1 MHTKGKFS
9 VRCIKLIT
17 MRYII
22 FLLLTLLGLVGA
34 QEVIKFGAA
43 VSLTGKLAKEG
54 QLLKSG
60 YELWKEKVNEQ
71 GGIKVGDRHY
81 KVDIVYYD
89 DQSDPTT
96 TARLVERLIVQ
107 DGIRFILGPYGSAQV
122 FAAAPIVEKYGALMV
137 QAGGASSDIYE
148 KGYKNVFG
156 LYTIAPNYGRDLVE
170 LATTLDRNLKT
181 IAIVYEKDI
190 FAQDAAQGA
199 YEHAQKKGL
208 KVVLFEGYPKEAQD
222 LSSLIQKVRLQRP
235 DIIIGSGHFADS
247 VLLVKQLKQFR
258 VNPKFLGL
266 TVGPA
271 LPAFVKSLG
280 EDAEGIFGPVQWSP
294 ALNYKDPVFGNTQNF
309 VKLYRE
315 RFKEDPEYHVAG
327 AVAAGIVFQKA
338 IEKAKS
344 LEVPKVREALT
355 KNKVETLFGPVGFDS
370 TGKINTKPMAIIQ
383 IQNGRQITVYPM
395 KEAEPIYPKPLWK

>member
-1 MHTKGKFS
+1 
-9 VRCIKLIT
+9 
-17 MRYII
+17 MRLLVV
-22 FLLLTLLGLVGA
+22 LLLILFCFGRA

-54 QLLKSG
+54 QLLKRG
-60 YELWKEKVNEQ
+60 YELWKERVNEQ
-71 GGIKVGDRHY
+71 GGIKVGDRRY

-89 DQSDPTT
+89 DQSDPVT

-107 DGIRFILGPYGSAQV
+107 DGIRFILGPYGSAQI

-137 QAGGASSDIYE
+137 QAGGASSEIYK
-148 KGYKNVFG
+148 KGYRNVFG
-156 LYTIAPNYGRDLVE
+156 LYTVAPDYGRDLVE
-170 LATTLDRNLKT
+170 LATLLDKNLKT

-199 YEHAQKKGL
+199 YKHAERKGL
-208 KVVLFEGYPKEAQD
+208 RVVLFEGYPKEAQD
-222 LSSLIQKVRLQRP
+222 LSGLIQKIRLHKP

-271 LPAFVKSLG
+271 LPAFVQSLG

-294 ALNYKDPVFGNTQNF
+294 ALNYKDPLFGSTQEF
-309 VKLYRE
+309 VRLYRE

-338 IEKAKS
+338 IERAKS
-344 LEVPKVREALT
+344 LEVPKVREALA
-355 KNKVETLFGPVGFDS
+355 KSKVETLFGVVGFDS

-383 IQNGRQITVYPM
+383 IQKGRQITVYPM

>member
-1 MHTKGKFS
+1 
-9 VRCIKLIT
+9 
-17 MRYII
+17 MRYVI
-22 FLLLTLLGLVGA
+22 FLLLTLLSLVGA

-54 QLLKSG
+54 QLLKRG

-81 KVDIVYYD
+81 KVEIVYYD

-122 FAAAPIVEKYGALMV
+122 FAAAPIVEKYGAIMI

-235 DIIIGSGHFADS
+235 DIIEGSGHFADS

-315 RFKEDPEYHVAG
+315 RFKEDPAYHVAG
-327 AVAAGIVFQKA
+327 AVAVGI
-338 IEKAKS
+338 
-344 LEVPKVREALT
+344 
-355 KNKVETLFGPVGFDS
+355 
-370 TGKINTKPMAIIQ
+370 
-383 IQNGRQITVYPM
+383 
-395 KEAEPIYPKPLWK
+395 

>member
-1 MHTKGKFS
+1 MFYNLTGLKPATTKDEFLT
-9 VRCIKLIT
+9 RRIKLIT
-17 MRYII
+17 MRYVI
-22 FLLLTLLGLVGA
+22 FLLLTLLSLVGA

-54 QLLKSG
+54 QLLKRG

-81 KVDIVYYD
+81 KVEIVYYD

-122 FAAAPIVEKYGALMV
+122 FAAAPIVEKYGAIMI

-190 FAQDAAQGA
+190 FA
-199 YEHAQKKGL
+199 
-208 KVVLFEGYPKEAQD
+208 
-222 LSSLIQKVRLQRP
+222 
-235 DIIIGSGHFADS
+235 
-247 VLLVKQLKQFR
+247 
-258 VNPKFLGL
+258 
-266 TVGPA
+266 
-271 LPAFVKSLG
+271 
-280 EDAEGIFGPVQWSP
+280 
-294 ALNYKDPVFGNTQNF
+294 
-309 VKLYRE
+309 
-315 RFKEDPEYHVAG
+315 
-327 AVAAGIVFQKA
+327 
-338 IEKAKS
+338 
-344 LEVPKVREALT
+344 
-355 KNKVETLFGPVGFDS
+355 
-370 TGKINTKPMAIIQ
+370 
-383 IQNGRQITVYPM
+383 
-395 KEAEPIYPKPLWK
+395 

>member
-1 MHTKGKFS
+1 MRFREPIKGLELEFAILSADRIVIPSIQRELSDMH
-9 VRCIKLIT
+9 IKRLMESMEKIGFVEPLT
-17 MRYII
+17 VVPTEDEYYEVINGQHRFEAGRRLGMSEFPVIILPASAKDYII
-22 FLLLTLLGLVGA
+22 ALNV
-34 QEVIKFGAA
+34 
-43 VSLTGKLAKEG
+43 
-54 QLLKSG
+54 
-60 YELWKEKVNEQ
+60 EKVNEQ

-148 KGYKNVFG
+148 KGYKNIFG

-327 AVAAGIVFQKA
+327 AVAAGIVFQK
-338 IEKAKS
+338 S
-344 LEVPKVREALT
+344 HRE
-355 KNKVETLFGPVGFDS
+355 
-370 TGKINTKPMAIIQ
+370 GKKP
-383 IQNGRQITVYPM
+383 
-395 KEAEPIYPKPLWK
+395 